1 MQPNEPAAWN
11 NRGVANM
18 GRRQYDAAVSDL
30 QHAVQLSSVYA
41 GAAGNLAIARYATGE
56 RAAAMREMR
65 ALLRRYPGF
74 DDMRAALAAALWVE
88 GERALAEDAWQ
99 RVGDARYKDATWA
112 LVDRRWPPPL
122 TEALQALLSL
132 R

>member
-1 MQPNEPAAWN
+1 
-11 NRGVANM
+11 M

-65 ALLRRYPGF
+65 ALLRKYPGF

-88 GERALAEDAWQ
+88 GERALAENEWL
-99 RVGDARYKDATWA
+99 RVGDARYKDAVWA
-112 LVDRRWPPPL
+112 GVDRRWPPPL
-122 TEALQALLSL
+122 TDALQALLSL
-132 R
+132 K